1 MVSNQGK
8 ITTLAADASINK
20 GLEDG
25 TDKVHS
31 GIFKVLESL
40 SQGNVCISHAG
51 FTITDG
57 GTYTQYNLAQPIK
70 FFSNGDFTNHTG
82 TLTVAYTSSPV
93 QDTTHTRHD
102 WVLLNPTGPALVI
115 VQGTAGATSK
125 VSDITA
131 GYIPIALVEI
141 TAGTDDDKS
150 DYSFQTF
157 TMSKTSNSL
166 SIGRDNSGYTESA
179 SIKSNAGDVEFESLE
194 TDKDII
200 FKVKDGS
207 SVIDRLIL
215 YGDNDPSF
223 PNTEVKIEGSL
234 LVTED
239 IQANKL
245 ALGYANSPASGVAEI
260 QAYSSSEPMV
270 FKTGSA
276 AERVRITTDGKV
288 GIGTNNPTG
297 ILHVKGTSASDIDFL
312 IEVAEDGGSASPDI
326 VYYRNSA
333 SPAAGDDLAH
343 IRFRGKD
350 SAGSTTDYV
359 DIFAEI
365 VDPTDGSED
374 GRITFRTLKNGAIT
388 SRIEL
393 DSDETVINDAGADIN
408 FRVEG
413 DTNSNLIFADAGN
426 DRVGI
431 KTSSPSVEL
440 DVAGAITSSGT
451 ITGVTGAFTTVNATD
466 VNTGNI
472 TSTANQNLSYEVITA
487 ATPISGLKT
496 VVYSSAINGNTAAL
510 PAPASGNIL
519 TVVNLDAANPIT
531 LTPSVGSIN
540 NGAVGHPKL
549 TAPNIITLAP
559 FEHITLQAVV
569 DTLGVL
575 QTGHMIIS
583 D

>member
-1 MVSNQGK
+1 MVEVNPHFISQLSTGAT
-8 ITTLAADASINK
+8 IGHI
-20 GLEDG
+20 ED
-25 TDKVHS
+25 DV
-31 GIFKVLESL
+31 
-40 SQGNVCISHAG
+40 
-51 FTITDG
+51 
-57 GTYTQYNLAQPIK
+57 
-70 FFSNGDFTNHTG
+70 DFPHTG
-82 TLTVAYTSSPV
+82 LFKSLMQGVSGNFVIKNNTNDFDITQSASDPVVSVAVGSYLDNGELKTTSGVATFNAAAFTFTTNKAYYLLVVNSSGTVALRVPTTANRVANHSAGDTIIAMIEIADDTAFGARKVQFFTSS
-93 QDTTHTRHD
+93 
-102 WVLLNPTGPALVI
+102 
-115 VQGTAGATSK
+115 
-125 VSDITA
+125 
-131 GYIPIALVEI
+131 
-141 TAGTDDDKS
+141 
-150 DYSFQTF
+150 
-157 TMSKTSNSL
+157 KTKNSL
-166 SIGRDNSGYTESA
+166 SVARDNSGAYTESA
-179 SIKSNAGDVEFESLE
+179 SITSNAGDVEFESLE

-207 SVIDRLIL
+207 SVIDRLVL

-239 IQANKL
+239 IQTNKL
-245 ALGYANSPASGVAEI
+245 AIGYANTPASGVAEI

-276 AERVRITTDGKV
+276 VERLRITTDGKV
-288 GIGTNNPTG
+288 GIGTGNPTG

-312 IEVAEDGGSASPDI
+312 VEVAEDGGSASPDV
-326 VYYRNSA
+326 VYFRNSA
-333 SPAAGDDLAH
+333 SPVAGDDLAH
-343 IRFRGKD
+343 LRFRGRD
-350 SAGSTTDYV
+350 SAGSTADYV

-413 DTNSNLIFADAGN
+413 DTVTNLLFVDAGN

-451 ITGVTGAFTTVNATD
+451 ITGVVGALTTVNATD

-472 TSTANQNLSYEVITA
+472 TSTLNQNLSYEVIA
-487 ATPISGLKT
+487 HPATPIITGTKT
-496 VVYSSAINGNTAAL
+496 VAYIHDIAALGNTVAL
-510 PAPASGNIL
+510 PVPASGNIL
-519 TVVNLDAANPIT
+519 HIKNIFTNPIT
-531 LTPSVGSIN
+531 ITGTPIIN
-540 NGAVGHPKL
+540 MGDTTHPKI
-549 TAPNIITLAP
+549 TSANVITLAP
-559 FEHITLQAVV
+559 FEHITLQAVN
-569 DTLGVL
+569 DVL
-575 QTGHMIIS
+575 APLVTGHMIIS

>member
-1 MVSNQGK
+1 MVEVNPHFISQLSTGAT
-8 ITTLAADASINK
+8 IGHI
-20 GLEDG
+20 ED
-25 TDKVHS
+25 DV
-31 GIFKVLESL
+31 
-40 SQGNVCISHAG
+40 
-51 FTITDG
+51 
-57 GTYTQYNLAQPIK
+57 
-70 FFSNGDFTNHTG
+70 DFPHTG
-82 TLTVAYTSSPV
+82 LFKSLMQGVSGNFVIKNNTNDFDITQSASDPVVSVAVGSYLDNGELKTTSGVATFNAAAFTFTTNKAYYLLVVNSSGTVALRVPTTANRVANHSAGDTIIAMIEIADDTAFGARKVQFFTSS
-93 QDTTHTRHD
+93 
-102 WVLLNPTGPALVI
+102 
-115 VQGTAGATSK
+115 
-125 VSDITA
+125 
-131 GYIPIALVEI
+131 
-141 TAGTDDDKS
+141 
-150 DYSFQTF
+150 
-157 TMSKTSNSL
+157 KTKNSL
-166 SIGRDNSGYTESA
+166 SVARDNSGAYTESA
-179 SIKSNAGDVEFESLE
+179 SITSNAGDVEFESLE

-207 SVIDRLIL
+207 SVIDRLVL

-239 IQANKL
+239 IQTNKL
-245 ALGYANSPASGVAEI
+245 AIGYANTPASGVAEI

-276 AERVRITTDGKV
+276 VERLRITADGKV
-288 GIGTNNPTG
+288 GIGTGNPTG

-312 IEVAEDGGSASPDI
+312 IEVAEDGGSASPDV
-326 VYYRNSA
+326 VYFRNSA

-343 IRFRGKD
+343 LRFRGRD
-350 SAGSTTDYV
+350 SAGSTADYV

-413 DTNSNLIFADAGN
+413 DTVTNLLFVDAGN

-451 ITGVTGAFTTVNATD
+451 ITGVVGALTTVNATD

-472 TSTANQNLSYEVITA
+472 TSTLNQNLSYEVIA
-487 ATPISGLKT
+487 HPATPIITGTKT
-496 VVYSSAINGNTAAL
+496 VAYIHDIAALGNTVAL
-510 PAPASGNIL
+510 PVPASGNIL
-519 TVVNLDAANPIT
+519 HIKNIFTNPIT
-531 LTPSVGSIN
+531 ITGTPIIN
-540 NGAVGHPKL
+540 MGDTTHPKI
-549 TAPNIITLAP
+549 TSANVITLAP
-559 FEHITLQAVV
+559 FEHITLQAVN
-569 DTLGVL
+569 DVL
-575 QTGHMIIS
+575 APLVTGHMIIS

>member
-1 MVSNQGK
+1 MVEVNPHFISQLSTGAT
-8 ITTLAADASINK
+8 IGQI
-20 GLEDG
+20 ED
-25 TDKVHS
+25 DV
-31 GIFKVLESL
+31 
-40 SQGNVCISHAG
+40 
-51 FTITDG
+51 
-57 GTYTQYNLAQPIK
+57 
-70 FFSNGDFTNHTG
+70 DFPHTG
-82 TLTVAYTSSPV
+82 LFKSLMQGISGNFVVKNNTNDFDITQSASDPVVSVAVGSYLDNGELKTTSGVATFNAAAFTFTTNKAYYLLVVNSSGTVALRVPTTANRVANHSAGDTIIAMIEIADDTAFGSRKVQFFTSS
-93 QDTTHTRHD
+93 
-102 WVLLNPTGPALVI
+102 
-115 VQGTAGATSK
+115 
-125 VSDITA
+125 
-131 GYIPIALVEI
+131 
-141 TAGTDDDKS
+141 
-150 DYSFQTF
+150 
-157 TMSKTSNSL
+157 KTKNSL
-166 SIGRDNSGYTESA
+166 SIARDNSGAYTESA
-179 SIKSNAGDVEFESLE
+179 SITSNAGDVEFESLE

-350 SAGSTTDYV
+350 SAGSTADYV